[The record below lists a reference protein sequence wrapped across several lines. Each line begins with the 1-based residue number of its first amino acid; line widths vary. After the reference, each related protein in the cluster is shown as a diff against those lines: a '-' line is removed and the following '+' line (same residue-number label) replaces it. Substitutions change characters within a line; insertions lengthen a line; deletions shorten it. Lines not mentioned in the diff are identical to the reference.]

1 MRNNPLIPK
10 SKLPNLGT
18 TIFTQMSALAQKHQA
33 INLSQ
38 GFPDFDG
45 PSYLHERLA
54 YHVAQGANQYAPM
67 TGAQALREAIADKTA
82 EIYGYRPD
90 DVSDITV
97 TAGATEA
104 LYAAI
109 TALVRAGDE
118 VICFDPSYDSYAPA
132 VALSGGVL
140 KRIALTPPH
149 FRVDWQA
156 FSALLS
162 ERTRLVILNTPHNPT
177 ATVWRQEDIEA
188 LWQAIGERGIYV
200 LSDEVYEHICF
211 AVEGH
216 ASVLAHPQLRERAV
230 AVSSFGKTFHMTG
243 WKIGYC
249 VAPAAISAEIRK
261 VHQYL
266 TFCVNTPAQLALAD
280 MLRAAPEHYRALPD
294 FYRKKR
300 DVLVNALAQSRLKV
314 LPCEGTYFLLIDYSA
329 VSTLNDI
336 EFCQW
341 LTEKSVS
348 PLFRSLSF
356 APPLSRISLYVY
368 VSLNRNQR
376 CWPPQSAC
384 VNCSYLTVHALENR
398 RSAKSSCRPLICF
411 RRRTSSASIPNS
423 WPILLSSQPSRESS
437 RTISDMAWI
446 W

>member
-45 PSYLHERLA
+45 PRYLHERLA

-177 ATVWRQEDIEA
+177 ATVWRQADIEA
-188 LWQAIGERGIYV
+188 LWQAIGEREIYV

-211 AVEGH
+211 AAEGH
-216 ASVLAHPQLRERAV
+216 ASVLAHPQLREWAV

-329 VSTLNDI
+329 VSTLNDV

-341 LTEKSVS
+341 LTEEVGV
-348 PLFRSLSF
+348 
-356 APPLSRISLYVY
+356 AAIPLSVFCAAPFPHQLIRL
-368 VSLNRNQR
+368 
-376 CWPPQSAC
+376 CF
-384 VNCSYLTVHALENR
+384 
-398 RSAKSSCRPLICF
+398 AKQES
-411 RRRTSSASIPNS
+411 T
-423 WPILLSSQPSRESS
+423 LLAAAERLCKL
-437 RTISDMAWI
+437 
-446 W
+446 